1 MPAMTKPAAEQPA
14 KNAPEWPDVIRVSI
28 WLVQDGETWQS
39 LAAEF
44 DIAGQ
49 GASRGLALK
58 NLQELVIEYLESCI
72 EDGMS
77 FEETLRPIPRRER
90 LRLQAG
96 RLMTPIRRLRHKW
109 VTRDGLIFP
118 IQADGHVHC

>member
-1 MPAMTKPAAEQPA
+1 MTGPAVTPTEKAAS
-14 KNAPEWPDVIRVSI
+14 EWPDVIRVSI

-44 DIAGQ
+44 DIAEQ
-49 GASRGLALK
+49 GASQGLALK

-77 FEETLRPIPRRER
+77 FEEALRPIPMRER

-109 VTRDGLIFP
+109 ITRDRLIFP